1 MAESTKRNVRLEDR
15 LALTIPEAAEVIG
28 VSERHIRSL
37 IPEIPHC
44 HVGGRVV
51 VPVSLLEGWLCKQ
64 VEMEKNGVEKTVSE
78 ILDGIQ
84 SSE

>member
-1 MAESTKRNVRLEDR
+1 MAKNAEKKFCLADR

-37 IPEIPHC
+37 LPEIPHC

-51 VPVSLLEGWLCKQ
+51 IPVSLLEGWLCKQ
-64 VEMEKNGVEKTVSE
+64 AEVEKNGIEKAVSE